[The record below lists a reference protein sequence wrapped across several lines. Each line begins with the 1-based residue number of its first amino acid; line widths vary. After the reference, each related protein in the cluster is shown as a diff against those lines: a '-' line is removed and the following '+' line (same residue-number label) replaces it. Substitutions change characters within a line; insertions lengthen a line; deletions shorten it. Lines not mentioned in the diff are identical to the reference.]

1 MLVFYIYLDPVS
13 FPLPLSLLPDIHDYR
28 TMNKTL
34 TFSSSKTSDIFTVEI
49 VDDDIVEV
57 NEEFSASLTTIVNG
71 LVLSQPSTIV
81 LIIDNEGVCVCV
93 VCVFVHMLNVP
104 NLNRPLKILW

>member
-13 FPLPLSLLPDIHDYR
+13 FPLPLSLLPDLHDYR
-28 TMNKTL
+28 TMNKIL
-34 TFSSSKTSDIFTVEI
+34 TFSSSNTSDIFTVEI

-71 LVLSQPSTIV
+71 LVLSQPSTRV
-81 LIIDNEGVCVCV
+81 LIVDNEGVGVCVCC
-93 VCVFVHMLNVP
+93 VC
-104 NLNRPLKILW
+104 ICT